1 MKSLI
6 TLLFILTT
14 FLYANIAKV
23 TAISGEAIVI
33 RDKNEISIKKNFEI
47 YEKDIIKTM
56 KNAKLQLIFKDK
68 TMISLGQKSTFEI
81 EKYLF
86 SNKKPVAKFKISKG
100 LFKSITGKIG
110 KIAPKN
116 FQLKT
121 QNATIGIRGTTII
134 AEVSKESDTI
144 ICSSGQIVVSTPK
157 GEVIVNK
164 GEKTIAQKLK
174 PPTKA
179 IKVTKKSIQQLEKKV
194 DAKAEKPTSKEVEKK
209 AKTKKEKEKKKTTT
223 EKKKNENEK
232 NEKNTNEKTT
242 KTTEK
247 KRTKV
252 EKTITKKI
260 AKIITPLPPV
270 IKKELPKLDN
280 QIKDRWGDW
289 NKEKFFKDEAKKL
302 PPKKP
307 TPTPKKQML
316 KNLEEL
322 RLRAGQI
329 KPTYEGKV
337 DGFVNQQYKIS
348 DQNNHIK
355 LNFDLGSG
363 KVDGNMEFY
372 ANKEQWSADIKNGTI
387 DQRGKFD
394 FKLKGTNSKGVG
406 DGVLSGK
413 KLENANGSFMLENGK
428 NQQAFG
434 TFSAKKK

>member
-6 TLLFILTT
+6 MLFFILTT

-56 KNAKLQLIFKDK
+56 KNSKLQLVFKDK

-100 LFKSITGKIG
+100 IFKSITGKIG
-110 KIAPKN
+110 KIAPQN
-116 FQLKT
+116 FKLKT

-134 AEVSKESDTI
+134 AEVSKNSDTI

-164 GEKTIAQKLK
+164 GEKTVAQKLK

-194 DAKAEKPTSKEVEKK
+194 DAKAEQSTSKEVEKK
-209 AKTKKEKEKKKTTT
+209 AKTKKEKEKT

-247 KRTKV
+247 KSTKV
-252 EKTITKKI
+252 EKTVTKKI
-260 AKIITPLPPV
+260 AKTITPLPPI
-270 IKKELPKLDN
+270 IKKELPKFDN

-289 NKEKFFKDEAKKL
+289 NKEKFFKNEANKL
-302 PPKKP
+302 LPKKP
-307 TPTPKKQML
+307 NPTKEML
-316 KNLEEL
+316 KSLEEL

-337 DGFVNQQYKIS
+337 SGFVNQTYKIS
-348 DQNNHIK
+348 DQNNFIK

-363 KVDGNMEFY
+363 KVDGSMKFY
-372 ANKEQWSADIKNGTI
+372 ANKEQWFANIKDGTI

-394 FKLKGTNSKGVG
+394 FNLQGANSQGLG
-406 DGVLSGK
+406 DGILSGK
-413 KLENANGSFMLENGK
+413 KLENANGSFMLKNSK